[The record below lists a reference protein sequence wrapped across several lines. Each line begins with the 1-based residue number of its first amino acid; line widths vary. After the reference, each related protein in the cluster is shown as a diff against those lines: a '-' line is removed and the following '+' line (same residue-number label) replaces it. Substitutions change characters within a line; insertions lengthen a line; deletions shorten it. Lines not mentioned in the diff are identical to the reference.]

1 MFYILTMSRKNCLKR
16 ILLDL
21 ILWFLNISVRYMV
34 DAQKSNGGLSL
45 TVGLIMPWDTNMGWQ
60 RSAAGA
66 SIGLDTARAAGYLQ
80 NVTIK

>member
-1 MFYILTMSRKNCLKR
+1 MCYILTMLKRNCLKR

-21 ILWFLNISVRYMV
+21 ILWFLANSIRYAV
-34 DAQKSNGGLSL
+34 DAQKSSGGPSL

-80 NVTIK
+80 NVTVK

>member
-1 MFYILTMSRKNCLKR
+1 MSRKNCLKR

-21 ILWFLNISVRYMV
+21 ILWFLNISVRYTV